1 MKRASAAGMVRRQK
15 GLLKGRLAGLL
26 LGTALTLGG
35 LLGGAEAR
43 TVKIISADTLELR
56 QLDGQ
61 ELVLISGS
69 AQAGG
74 EQSVVELRVDDDVV
88 KALRVE
94 YNRTRR
100 TLTLV
105 GQASYFSAS
114 DAQTLTGE
122 NLVVDLGTEELT
134 GQDVLISDADLE
146 IRGSEVD
153 RIPGQLRASNGYFTP
168 CAKCGRT
175 PNDYA
180 FRAERLIVY
189 PGDRLVAYRA
199 QLLLAD
205 FPVLYLPV
213 LVLPLNDPERQPR
226 LSIGQAARDGY
237 TVEADLPFSIGS
249 TTLGTTLLRYYQ
261 NRSPSFG
268 VGVSLRSYQP
278 LPFVDRLNLYV
289 LRNPRPFLSDGTQQP
304 GSDLDINFSAKGRI
318 PLVTAVRDLD
328 YSLTVTRS
336 DLGRATTD
344 PERGVTNVNFGVNV
358 EYPLFSGQFN
368 YVDRYGPEGI
378 TPLTTPLKQPE
389 VVIDPKPY
397 VQGGLSTDFK
407 FSVGQYSGQ
416 SNPLSRSATLQGIN
430 ISTSRLEEQHSI
442 AYTAKPWT
450 NADLSLTNTFTGR
463 YYGTGARTVQLN
475 LGAQLTQRWNTTN
488 TFSVSGAYTRIE
500 GTSPFA
506 FDALPGR
513 RVSAPIGLTISTVP
527 VKDVTFGVSVTRD
540 LMLGPEAQAPA
551 NFNVSVNRVP
561 LSASASLSHNFYTGE
576 VESANYSITLSD
588 PRTDEQIAA
597 ANRVN
602 TVSNA
607 GQSGNQGG
615 TGQGATNLPAA
626 TTSAANPETGMQA
639 NAGAGTQ
646 AGSGQ
651 GATSQG
657 SSSQANGTATSQT
670 TATASAASN
679 TATTNTATTN
689 TAPTTP
695 PPAPI
700 RRLWPAPNLAL
711 SASGGYSRSA
721 GYSPFTVR
729 ATVTGDVRTNNF
741 NVFVT
746 HAVQTPNISAIGAEF
761 NASGTRDTVLNPFTV
776 SARETLNFPTDA
788 AIVSAQATPRLS
800 GNASLT
806 WRGAYTLSTAHDL
819 LINQPATTKE
829 SGTVTFSAGT
839 VAGQAT
845 NWQVTYGG
853 PFDVA
858 RFGWTRPTLSAS
870 LRTTRPGQSIGASA
884 LFNVKG
890 LDQQRTELARADLTA
905 NWQFGT
911 RFSLS
916 GTANYNRTRTGT
928 FPDDK
933 ATDSL
938 TLNPLKLGL
947 ALGNGPKPG
956 AYLTASLR
964 QTFTWQ
970 DGVRVNPTPLAPVI
984 GLTIDRCCWA
994 IQAEIDLSIQRYRLA
1009 IGLPGSTNY
1018 PLFDIGAGGLT
1029 PLPTLLPGVR

>member
-1 MKRASAAGMVRRQK
+1 MKSAGGSGTVRRRR
-15 GLLKGRLAGLL
+15 GLLKGRLAGLI
-26 LGTALTLGG
+26 LGAALALGG
-35 LLGGAEAR
+35 VLGGAEAR

-61 ELVLISGS
+61 ELVLIGGTGESG
-69 AQAGG
+69 
-74 EQSVVELRVDDDVV
+74 VELRVDDDIV

-105 GQASYFSAS
+105 GRASYFSAS

-153 RIPGQLRASNGYFTP
+153 RIPGQLRATGGYFTP

-226 LSIGQAARDGY
+226 LSIGQAAQDGY

-278 LPFVDRLNLYV
+278 LPFIDRLNLYV
-289 LRNPRPFLSDGTQQP
+289 LSNPRPFLSDGTQQP

-336 DLGRATTD
+336 DLGRASTD

-358 EYPLFSGQFN
+358 EYPLFTGQFS
-368 YVDRYGPEGI
+368 YVDRYGPEGV
-378 TPLTTPLKQPE
+378 TRLTTPLKQPE
-389 VVIDPKPY
+389 VVVDPKPY

-407 FSVGQYSGQ
+407 FTVGHYTAQ

-430 ISTSRLEEQHSI
+430 ISTSRIEEQHSLG
-442 AYTAKPWT
+442 YSAKPWT
-450 NADLSLTNTFTGR
+450 NADLTLTNTFTGR

-488 TFSVSGAYTRIE
+488 TFTVSGAYTRIE

-513 RVSAPIGLTISTVP
+513 RISAPIGLTISTVP
-527 VKDVTFGVSVTRD
+527 VKDVSFGVSLTRD
-540 LMLGPEAQAPA
+540 LMVGPEAQAPA
-551 NFNVSVNRVP
+551 TFNLSVNRVP
-561 LSASASLSHNFYTGE
+561 LSASASLAHNFYTGE

-597 ANRVN
+597 ANRASAVQSAN
-602 TVSNA
+602 PARTAQASANPAAANSGAGAPADASQSGA
-607 GQSGNQGG
+607 GQTG
-615 TGQGATNLPAA
+615 TGAG
-626 TTSAANPETGMQA
+626 NPSD
-639 NAGAGTQ
+639 TQ
-646 AGSGQ
+646 AGSSQ
-651 GATSQG
+651 TDGATST
-657 SSSQANGTATSQT
+657 ANGTAT
-670 TATASAASN
+670 N
-679 TATTNTATTN
+679 TV
-689 TAPTTP
+689 TP
-695 PPAPI
+695 PPAPAPV
-700 RRLWPAPNLAL
+700 RRLWPAPNLSL
-711 SASGGYSRSA
+711 SASGGYSRSG

-741 NVFVT
+741 NVFAT
-746 HAVQTPNISAIGAEF
+746 HAIQTPNISTIGAEF
-761 NASGTRDTVLNPFTV
+761 NATGTRDTVLNPFTV

-788 AIVSAQATPRLS
+788 AILSAQATPRLS
-800 GNASLT
+800 GSASLT

-829 SGTVTFSAGT
+829 SGTLTFSAGT

-870 LRTTRPGQSIGASA
+870 LRTTRPGQSIGIAGV
-884 LFNVKG
+884 LNVKG
-890 LDQQRTELARADLTA
+890 LDQPRTELSRADLTA
-905 NWQFGT
+905 DWQFGT

-916 GTANYNRTRTGT
+916 GTANYNRIRTGT

-933 ATDSL
+933 ATDTL
-938 TLNPLKLGL
+938 ILNPLKLGL

-970 DGVRVNPTPLAPVI
+970 DGVRLNPTPLAPVI

-1018 PLFDIGAGGLT
+1018 PLFDIGSGGLT
-1029 PLPTLLPGVR
+1029 PLPTLLPGTR

>member
-1 MKRASAAGMVRRQK
+1 MKRAGASGTVRRRK
-15 GLLKGRLAGLL
+15 NRLAGLL
-26 LGTALTLGG
+26 LGAALTFAG
-35 LLGGAEAR
+35 LVGGAEAR

-61 ELVLISGS
+61 EIVLISG
-69 AQAGG
+69 AQESGG
-74 EQSVVELRVDDDVV
+74 VELRVDDDIV

-105 GQASYFSAS
+105 GKASYFSAS

-226 LSIGQAARDGY
+226 LSIGQAAQDGY

-261 NRSPSFG
+261 NRNPSFG

-278 LPFVDRLNLYV
+278 LPFIDRLNLYV
-289 LRNPRPFLSDGTQQP
+289 LNNPRPFLADGTLQP
-304 GSDLDINFSAKGRI
+304 GTDLDINFSAKGRI

-328 YSLTVTRS
+328 YSLSVTRS
-336 DLGRATTD
+336 DLGRASTD

-368 YVDRYGPEGI
+368 YVDRYGPEGV
-378 TPLTTPLKQPE
+378 TRLTTPLKQPE

-397 VQGGLSTDFK
+397 VQGGLSADFK
-407 FSVGQYSGQ
+407 FTVGQYTGQ

-430 ISTSRLEEQHSI
+430 ISTSRLEEQHTLG
-442 AYTAKPWT
+442 YTAKPWT
-450 NADLSLTNTFTGR
+450 NADLTLSNTFTGR

-488 TFSVSGAYTRIE
+488 TFTVSGAYTRIE

-506 FDALPGR
+506 FDALSGR
-513 RVSAPIGLTISTVP
+513 RVSAPIGLTVNTVP
-527 VKDVTFGVSVTRD
+527 VKDVTFGVSLTRD

-551 NFNVSVNRVP
+551 NFNLSVNRVP
-561 LSASASLSHNFYTGE
+561 LSASASLSHNFYTGV

-597 ANRVN
+597 ANRANASQTSSGQTN
-602 TVSNA
+602 T
-607 GQSGNQGG
+607 GQSQAVPTASQIPANSGAAQTGTAQTG
-615 TGQGATNLPAA
+615 TG
-626 TTSAANPETGMQA
+626 
-639 NAGAGTQ
+639 
-646 AGSGQ
+646 AGSSASGT
-651 GATSQG
+651 A
-657 SSSQANGTATSQT
+657 ADGTATTAAQTTAAQTTAAQT
-670 TATASAASN
+670 TATQTTSSQTTTTPPAASS
-679 TATTNTATTN
+679 TATTST
-689 TAPTTP
+689 PVTP
-695 PPAPI
+695 PAPPPI

-711 SASGGYSRSA
+711 SATGGYTRSG

-761 NASGTRDTVLNPFTV
+761 NATGTRDTVLNPFTV
-776 SARETLNFPTDA
+776 SARETLTFPTDA
-788 AIVSAQATPRLS
+788 ATLSAQATPRLNGS
-800 GNASLT
+800 ASVT
-806 WRGAYTLSTAHDL
+806 WRGAYTLSTTHDL
-819 LINQPATTKE
+819 LINQPANVKE
-829 SGTVTFSAGT
+829 SGTVSFSVGT

-858 RFGWTRPTLSAS
+858 RFGFTRPSLNAS
-870 LRTTRPGQSIGASA
+870 LRTSRPGQSIGATA

-916 GTANYNRTRTGT
+916 GTANYSRTRTGT

-938 TLNPLKLGL
+938 TLNPLRLGL

-970 DGVRVNPTPLAPVI
+970 DGVRLNPTPLAPVI

-994 IQAEIDLSIQRYRLA
+994 LQAEIDLSIQRYRLA

-1018 PLFDIGAGGLT
+1018 PLFDIGSGGLT

>member
-1 MKRASAAGMVRRQK
+1 MKRAGASGTVRKRK
-15 GLLKGRLAGLL
+15 NRLAGVL
-26 LGTALTLGG
+26 LGAALTFAG

-61 ELVLISGS
+61 ELVLISGGQES
-69 AQAGG
+69 GG
-74 EQSVVELRVDDDVV
+74 VELRVDDDIVR
-88 KALRVE
+88 ALRVE

-226 LSIGQAARDGY
+226 LSIGQAAQDGY

-278 LPFVDRLNLYV
+278 LPFIDRLNLYAFS
-289 LRNPRPFLSDGTQQP
+289 NPRPFLSDGTQQP

-328 YSLTVTRS
+328 YSLSITRS
-336 DLGRATTD
+336 ELGRATTD

-358 EYPLFSGQFN
+358 DYPLFSGQFN
-368 YVDRYGPEGI
+368 YIDRYGPEGV
-378 TPLTTPLKQPE
+378 TVLTTPLKQPE

-407 FSVGQYSGQ
+407 FTVGQYSGQ
-416 SNPLSRSATLQGIN
+416 SNPLSRSATGQGIN
-430 ISTSRLEEQHSI
+430 ISTSRLEEQHTLG
-442 AYTAKPWT
+442 YTAKPWT
-450 NADLSLTNTFTGR
+450 NADLTLSNTFTGR

-488 TFSVSGAYTRIE
+488 TFTVSGAYTRIE

-506 FDALPGR
+506 FDALSGR
-513 RVSAPIGLTISTVP
+513 RVSAPIGLTVSTVP
-527 VKDVTFGVSVTRD
+527 VKDVTFGVSLTRD

-561 LSASASLSHNFYTGE
+561 LSASAFLSHNFYTGE

-602 TVSNA
+602 TVANV
-607 GQSGNQGG
+607 GQSGNQGANRAG
-615 TGQGATNLPAA
+615 ANQNQSAVNQAVANAGIDTSGVDAATNAAPNAATPADAAQTGASGTATATPAA
-626 TTSAANPETGMQA
+626 TTTTNP
-639 NAGAGTQ
+639 
-646 AGSGQ
+646 
-651 GATSQG
+651 ATT
-657 SSSQANGTATSQT
+657 NP
-670 TATASAASN
+670 
-679 TATTNTATTN
+679 ATTNTATTN
-689 TAPTTP
+689 PV
-695 PPAPI
+695 PAPI

-711 SASGGYSRSA
+711 SASGGYTRSG

-761 NASGTRDTVLNPFTV
+761 NATGTRDTVLNPFTV

-788 AIVSAQATPRLS
+788 AIASAQATPRLT

-806 WRGAYTLSTAHDL
+806 WRGAYTLSTSHDL
-819 LINQPATTKE
+819 LINQPENVKE
-829 SGTVTFSAGT
+829 SGNVTFSVGT
-839 VAGQAT
+839 AAGQAT

-858 RFGWTRPTLSAS
+858 RFGFTRPTLSAS
-870 LRTTRPGQSIGASA
+870 LNATRPGQSIGASA
-884 LFNVKG
+884 LFSVKG
-890 LDQQRTELARADLTA
+890 LDQQRTELSRANLTA

-916 GTANYNRTRTGT
+916 GTANYSRTRTGA

-938 TLNPLKLGL
+938 TLNPLRLGL

-970 DGVRVNPTPLAPVI
+970 DGVRLNPTPLAPVI

-994 IQAEIDLSIQRYRLA
+994 LQAEIDLSIQRYRLA

-1018 PLFDIGAGGLT
+1018 PLFDLGAGGLT
-1029 PLPTLLPGVR
+1029 PLPTLLPGIR